1 MVEHG
6 FDGAVGIPEVFFIEL
21 FNVLFFDSV
30 YDALYP
36 DVDDRLL

>member
-6 FDGAVGIPEVFFIEL
+6 FDGAVDVLIEFFNEL
-21 FNVLFFDSV
+21 FFNAV
-30 YDALYP
+30 YDVLYP